1 MTKREWYVNFGLVVG
16 LWALDFFSKIA
27 ARTYIHGLKFYGP
40 LGFIVHYNPGAML
53 GTFASLPPVLR
64 IVSLSTGGAFLCFI
78 YLALQHLIP
87 QHAMR
92 LRIGMSILLGGI
104 LGNVTDR
111 ILRGSVTDF
120 ILFGNYSHTTPAFN
134 FADSV
139 QWIGYVLIV
148 YSLIKDGHL
157 FWPEYNIRRK
167 IWVNPTFQIRFI
179 SMLLAMGLGFVVISG
194 VFFYTY
200 LKVTI
205 DSLFVGVVPAVEH
218 RYLTPFFITFT
229 VISCGFLLLLFM
241 IGRIVSHR
249 TAGPLYAF
257 EKYLTDLLEG
267 KDRQLKLREA
277 DDFQHLEDL
286 AQKLR
291 EHFQHSRG
299 ESQSTGESQTS
310 SGNFVQKKTF

>member
-1 MTKREWYVNFGLVVG
+1 MTKRQWYINLGLVFG
-16 LWALDFFSKIA
+16 LWAVDFFSKIA

-53 GTFASLPPVLR
+53 GTFSTLPPVLR

-87 QHAMR
+87 QNAMR
-92 LRIGMSILLGGI
+92 LRVGMSILLGGI

-120 ILFGNYSHTTPAFN
+120 ILFGNMHHTTPAFN

-139 QWIGYVLIV
+139 QWIGYALIV
-148 YSLIKDGHL
+148 YSLIKDGQL
-157 FWPEYNIRRK
+157 FWPEYNIRRR

-179 SMLLAMGLGFVVISG
+179 TMLLAMGLGFVAISG

-200 LKVTI
+200 LKVSI
-205 DSLFVGVVPAVEH
+205 DSLVVGVIPAVEH
-218 RYLTPFFITFT
+218 RFVVPFFITFAI
-229 VISCGFLLLLFM
+229 ISCGFLLVLFM
-241 IGRIVSHR
+241 VGRIVSHR

-257 EKYLTDLLEG
+257 EKFLTDLLEG
-267 KDRQLKLREA
+267 KDRELKLREA
-277 DDFQHLEDL
+277 DDFQHLEEL
-286 AQKLR
+286 AKKLR
-291 EHFQHSRG
+291 EHFQARG
-299 ESQSTGESQTS
+299 RQ
-310 SGNFVQKKTF
+310 NA